1 MDTRPPRG
9 PEPTS
14 RGRLACSLCQYSLEA
29 RAHLD
34 KDKMWTILAWTVV
47 LHTDT
52 DPLPVAG
59 WRDHV
64 LEARTLGLHAVARA
78 PRTQV
83 VAQRLALARH
93 AHLVA

>member
-1 MDTRPPRG
+1 MVPSVSMLILFG
-9 PEPTS
+9 I
-14 RGRLACSLCQYSLEA
+14 ACTF
-29 RAHLD
+29 LD
-34 KDKMWTILAWTVV
+34 KDKVWTILAWTLV
-47 LHTDT
+47 LHADP

-64 LEARTLGLHAVARA
+64 LEARALGLHAVARA

-93 AHLVA
+93 AHLVACQKDTKALYI